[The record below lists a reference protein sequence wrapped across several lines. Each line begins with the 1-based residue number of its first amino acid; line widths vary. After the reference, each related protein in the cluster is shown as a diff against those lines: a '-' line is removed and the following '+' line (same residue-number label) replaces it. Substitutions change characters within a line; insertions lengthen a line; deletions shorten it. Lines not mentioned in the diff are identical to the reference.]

1 MIQLYIMKFGKQL
14 ANKVY
19 PDWRF
24 YYLEYD
30 KLKELIK
37 ERTDENFSEED
48 EALFV
53 ERLEKEVAK
62 VSFFLLM
69 DRLKISAI

>member
-1 MIQLYIMKFGKQL
+1 MKFGKQL

-19 PDWRF
+19 SDWRF

-30 KLKELIK
+30 KLKEMLK
-37 ERTDENFSEED
+37 ERSDENFSEED

-53 ERLEKEVAK
+53 ERLEKEVSK
-62 VSFFLLM
+62 VSLPFPYPI
-69 DRLKISAI
+69 D